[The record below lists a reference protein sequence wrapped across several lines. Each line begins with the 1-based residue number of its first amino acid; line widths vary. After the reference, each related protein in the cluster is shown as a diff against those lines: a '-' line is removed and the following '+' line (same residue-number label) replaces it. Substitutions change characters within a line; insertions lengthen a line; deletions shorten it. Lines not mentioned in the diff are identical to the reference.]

1 MDQDNQNTGAIPEGH
16 SHDDGHNHGAEAAQ
30 AAPVQTQASA
40 STSSNDAD
48 VNDHKLFAILGYIL
62 PFLFFIPMVN
72 DTSKNNPFARFH
84 ANQQLILLVIG
95 IGFYVLS
102 NVFYMT
108 LGALSLILF
117 PIANIAML
125 VLVVLGII
133 NAAQGEM
140 KELPLVGHFKLL
152 YKVFKK

>member
-1 MDQDNQNTGAIPEGH
+1 MDQDNQNTGAMPEGH
-16 SHDDGHNHGAEAAQ
+16 AHNDGHNHGAEATQ
-30 AAPVQTQASA
+30 AAPAQTSA
-40 STSSNDAD
+40 PASNDTAD

-72 DTSKNNPFARFH
+72 DSSKNNPFARFH

-95 IGFYVLS
+95 VGFYILS

-152 YKVFKK
+152 DKVFKK